1 MRLAPNIHRGMTLV
15 ELMVASSIMVLVV
28 AAVASLGNATQSAAS
43 YSNGQNEVVEQ
54 ARMIAARI
62 KRTVEGAT
70 ASDEFPGFI
79 VIATT
84 VDGQRFPDS
93 LVIWRPEGD
102 AVDPDGLPRANEL
115 IIYTPHPLF
124 PNTLVEITL
133 PGNTQIVPD
142 VSDTASW
149 QSQLLSAQLSPSSK
163 QVVLTRQ
170 LRVCPTTGEMLPG
183 GYTPKLRGAIRF
195 ESRLRPAEEE
205 RTYYEAGTL
214 NWDEMA
220 WPQDIHSSE
229 TGLRQAWLR
238 FEFQLE
244 PDDVVGGES
253 VPFFGSAALYYQMK
267 RP

>member
-1 MRLAPNIHRGMTLV
+1 MTLM
-15 ELMVASSIMVLVV
+15 ELLIASSIMAMAVV
-28 AAVASLGNATQSAAS
+28 AITSLGSATQSAAS
-43 YSNGQNEVVEQ
+43 YSNGHNEVVEQ

-84 VDGQRFPDS
+84 LAGQRFPDS
-93 LVIWRPEGD
+93 LIVWRPEGD
-102 AVDPDGLPRANEL
+102 AVAPDGLPRANEL
-115 IIYTPHPLF
+115 VIYTPHPLF

-133 PGNTQIVPD
+133 PGDVQIVPD
-142 VSDTASW
+142 VSDKASW
-149 QSQLLSAQLSPSSK
+149 KSQLLSAQLSPSSK

-170 LRVCPTTGEMLPG
+170 MRVCTTTEENIPG
-183 GYTPKLRGAIRF
+183 GSNPNRRGVIRF
-195 ESRLRPAEEE
+195 ESRLRPSAEEW
-205 RTYYEAGTL
+205 TFYEAATL

-220 WPQDIHSSE
+220 WVQDIHSAE

-238 FEFQLE
+238 FEFQLI

-253 VPFFGSAALYYQMK
+253 VPFFGSAALYHEMK